1 MPRRPPPLAPPHPTK
16 QARSRQTLDRLLRA
30 AEEVRARAGLEGA
43 TGPTIARR
51 AGVSV
56 GIVYRRFPD
65 KDALLRAVY
74 ERFFAR
80 SRESNRAALAPD
92 KWAGVPLPKMVRA
105 VIGGMVRGY
114 EQHRALL
121 RALFRYAE
129 THPDPEFRRRAD
141 ELSSE
146 AFALLGDLLLA
157 SRGRIRHPD
166 PPAAIRFAL
175 LAVALTLQGLLLPEH
190 RAHHPYAASA
200 ATLAEELSRLVLG
213 YLGAG
218 R

>member
-1 MPRRPPPLAPPHPTK
+1 MPRPTPALAAPHPTK
-16 QARSRQTLDRLLRA
+16 QARSRATLDRLLRA
-30 AEEVRARAGLEGA
+30 AEEVLARDGLDGA
-43 TGPTIARR
+43 TVPAIARR

-80 SRESNRAALAPD
+80 SRESNRATLDPAC
-92 KWAGVPLPKMVRA
+92 WVGVPLPDVVRA
-105 VIGGMVRGY
+105 VIAGMVRGY
-114 EQHRALL
+114 EQHRSLL

-129 THPDPEFRRRAD
+129 THPDPEFRRRAG

-146 AFALLGDLLLA
+146 AFALVGDLVLA
-157 SRGRIRHPD
+157 SRARLRHPD
-166 PPAAIRFAL
+166 PAAAVRFGL
-175 LAVALTLQGLLLPEH
+175 LAVALTLQGLLLPER

-200 ATLAEELSRLVLG
+200 DALADELTRLVLG